1 MTTFRK
7 LPGKPVRTRASDIKR
22 FKELSQKICKKPL
35 SDNGARAGA
44 VIQASLR
51 TLQGEFGPGHLPFEL
66 IASALP
72 YEYKK
77 NWAKEYLGLVE
88 TR

>member
-7 LPGKPVRTRASDIKR
+7 LPGRPVRTRASDIKR
-22 FKELSQKICKKPL
+22 FKDLSPRICKKPL

-44 VIQASLR
+44 VIQAALR
-51 TLQGEFGPGHLPFEL
+51 TLQGEFGPGHAPFEL
-66 IASALP
+66 IASTLP

-88 TR
+88 RR

>member
-22 FKELSQKICKKPL
+22 FKELSPRVCKKPL

-44 VIQASLR
+44 VTLAGMR
-51 TLQGEFGPGHLPFEL
+51 TFQCETGPGYAAFEL
-66 IASALP
+66 IASVVP
-72 YEYKK
+72 FEYKK
-77 NWAKEYLGLVE
+77 NWAKNYLGLVE
-88 TR
+88 RR